1 MTRPCRDVG
10 RLLDAYL
17 DSELEAP
24 QVIEVDQ
31 HLQGCCTCSERVA
44 LDRAVRAG
52 VRRDART
59 TRAPTSLRERAAIA
73 MARAAAETPVPATD
87 TMVEGP
93 KLLPWRAVLPL
104 AAAAAV
110 PLALGIAGAWNEHTP
125 KVGSTESPHASAKP
139 AAVVD
144 LDQMLD
150 EFVDWHARPLP
161 PEVTNET
168 ELVKFEPYVGVPL
181 HAPALSPFGG
191 RLIGGRILTAPEQ
204 HTAAM
209 LYYTMPNGHRVS
221 VYVYDPRRVPVQ
233 PTRLHARLLGHDQIF
248 VGRVR
253 GYSVAAPA
261 RKDVGYAIAT
271 DLDEDETT
279 ELAVAAAP

>member
-1 MTRPCRDVG
+1 MSGCRGVA

-17 DSELEAP
+17 DSELDP
-24 QVIEVDQ
+24 SQVIEVDR
-31 HLQGCCTCSERVA
+31 HLQGCFCCAERVA
-44 LDRAVRAG
+44 LDRSVRAG
-52 VRRDART
+52 VRRSART
-59 TRAPTSLRERAAIA
+59 MRAPSSLRERAAVA
-73 MARAAAETPVPATD
+73 MLHAAAETPAPMTD

-93 KLLPWRAVLPL
+93 RLLPWRAVLPL

-110 PLALGIAGAWNEHTP
+110 PLVLGIAGAWNEHTP
-125 KVGSTESPHASAKP
+125 KVGATEASLTPAKP

-168 ELVKFEPYVGVPL
+168 DLVKFEPYVGVPL
-181 HAPALSPFGG
+181 HAPALTPFGG
-191 RLIGGRILTAPEQ
+191 RLVGGRILRAPEQ
-204 HTAAM
+204 HAAAM

-233 PTRLHARLLGHDQIF
+233 PTRLRPRVFGDDEIY

-271 DLDEDETT
+271 DLDLDETT